1 MWTDRIVHNRTQGAV
16 VHPQFVRNGQSPA
29 GDLALLKLSRP
40 LPLEFAPARFNVQ
53 PVVDG
58 ERLIVVGYGEAGKSG
73 NKIGGPPRM
82 ALLWV
87 ARRSDALLMLIDP
100 GFDRSG
106 GCHGDSGGPVFTM
119 HASVPALAGVV
130 TSGNCDG
137 VTVAVSLSAYR
148 DWIRGAARNLGL
160 ELEL

>member
-1 MWTDRIVHNRTQGAV
+1 
-16 VHPQFVRNGQSPA
+16 
-29 GDLALLKLSRP
+29 
-40 LPLEFAPARFNVQ
+40 
-53 PVVDG
+53 
-58 ERLIVVGYGEAGKSG
+58 
-73 NKIGGPPRM
+73 M

-148 DWIRGAARNLGL
+148 DWIRGAISAWNWSFEQTGFTSAIGCQACPRLHRAGHSAH
-160 ELEL
+160 